1 MFNTTTTTPY
11 TSTHSICNKTNTS
24 QVVCIIDSKN
34 QSEYPYL
41 PDYTMDISIFSYMY
55 TLFLAF
61 GCYSILNPAS
71 ARFLA
76 VKTIFNLAKYTIT
89 GYGFFKER
97 IYRPYMKSIHPK
109 LLRLLNIDDGIN
121 EIVII
126 KDGKVIHSFKT
137 MELFV
142 KNNPIPF
149 VKEFSDDEGE
159 NEGENEG
166 EGQGRDY
173 EENQDNV
180 QEQQHEQSDQDINPP
195 HPNEDSDL
203 SDKVDYNK
211 KCEQL
216 TELIEAFKSHSLD
229 DAPSASEAPAHA
241 QETNEFQESV
251 ETNESIETSE
261 TDETDKTSDGIPDD
275 YILNP
280 TAYDFIIRNFYYAN
294 EKTGEIHSFVFKY
307 DIFYKSEM
315 VEKYDID
322 MIKNKYFSTRKFIG
336 ISLKTN
342 NQKYNIN
349 LTSPSNYYVSDNSI
363 FNYSFMKWYMMK
375 HYNVKLS
382 RDYVISCIDNYV
394 EMYRIHPGKKILVH
408 KSKFQLVD
416 DETFVT
422 YEAEVD
428 AEAEAEAEADTDT
441 DTDTESESEDEHS
454 STQTQTQ
461 TQTQTKC
468 ESDNNNENNKE
479 PKLVIHTSL
488 EESHE
493 MCDIEILDYD

>member
-1 MFNTTTTTPY
+1 MFNATTQY

-24 QVVCIIDSKN
+24 QVVCVTDSKN
-34 QSEYPYL
+34 QTQYPYL
-41 PDYTMDISIFSYMY
+41 PEYTMDVSLFSYMY

-76 VKTIFNLAKYTIT
+76 IKTIFNLAKYTIT

-121 EIVII
+121 EIVVI
-126 KDGKVIHSFKT
+126 KNGNVIHSFKT

-149 VKEFSDDEGE
+149 VKEFSDDSNDEGE
-159 NEGENEG
+159 
-166 EGQGRDY
+166 DHD
-173 EENQDNV
+173 QDHD
-180 QEQQHEQSDQDINPP
+180 QDHEQDQDQEDVNAR
-195 HPNEDSDL
+195 HHLNDDSDL

-229 DAPSASEAPAHA
+229 DTPSASASAPEAPAP
-241 QETNEFQESV
+241 ETNDVQES
-251 ETNESIETSE
+251 EKNDESVETSE
-261 TDETDKTSDGIPDD
+261 TDQTDKTSDDIPDD
-275 YILNP
+275 YILDPN
-280 TAYDFIIRNFYYAN
+280 AYDFIIRNFYYED
-294 EKTGEIHSFVFKY
+294 EKTGETHSFVFKY

-322 MIKNKYFSTRKFIG
+322 MIKDSYFSTRKFIG
-336 ISLKTN
+336 ISLKIN

-349 LTSPSNYYVSDNSI
+349 LTSPSNYYISDNSI
-363 FNYSFMKWYMMK
+363 LNYSFMKWYMMK

-394 EMYRIHPGKKILVH
+394 EMYRINPGKKIIVH
-408 KSKFQLVD
+408 KNNFQLVD
-416 DETFVT
+416 DETFNSDSDSDSDSDID
-422 YEAEVD
+422 EHNDANVD
-428 AEAEAEAEADTDT
+428 VDSDTDT
-441 DTDTESESEDEHS
+441 DNDNHS
-454 STQTQTQ
+454 N
-461 TQTQTKC
+461 
-468 ESDNNNENNKE
+468 ENVNDNNNNNNNNNEKNKE
-479 PKLVIHTSL
+479 PRLVIHTNL

>member
-1 MFNTTTTTPY
+1 MFNATTQY

-24 QVVCIIDSKN
+24 QVVCVTDSKN
-34 QSEYPYL
+34 QTQYPYL
-41 PDYTMDISIFSYMY
+41 PEYTMDVSLFSYMY

-76 VKTIFNLAKYTIT
+76 IKTIFNLAKYTIT

-121 EIVII
+121 EIIVI
-126 KDGKVIHSFKT
+126 KNGNVIHSFKT

-149 VKEFSDDEGE
+149 VKEFSDDSNDEGE
-159 NEGENEG
+159 
-166 EGQGRDY
+166 DHD
-173 EENQDNV
+173 QDHD
-180 QEQQHEQSDQDINPP
+180 QDHEQDQDQEDVNAR
-195 HPNEDSDL
+195 HHLNDDSDL

-229 DAPSASEAPAHA
+229 DTPSASASAPEAPAP
-241 QETNEFQESV
+241 ETNDVQES
-251 ETNESIETSE
+251 EKNDESVETSE
-261 TDETDKTSDGIPDD
+261 TDQTDKTSDDIPDD
-275 YILNP
+275 YILDPN
-280 TAYDFIIRNFYYAN
+280 AYDFIIRNFYYED
-294 EKTGEIHSFVFKY
+294 EKTGETHSFVFKY

-322 MIKNKYFSTRKFIG
+322 MIKDSYFSTRKFIG
-336 ISLKTN
+336 ISLKIN

-349 LTSPSNYYVSDNSI
+349 LTSPSNYYISDNSI
-363 FNYSFMKWYMMK
+363 LNYSFMKWYMMK

-394 EMYRIHPGKKILVH
+394 EMYRINPGKKIIVH
-408 KSKFQLVD
+408 KNNFQLVD
-416 DETFVT
+416 DETFNSDSDSDSDSDID
-422 YEAEVD
+422 EHNDANVD
-428 AEAEAEAEADTDT
+428 VDSDTDT
-441 DTDTESESEDEHS
+441 DNDNHS
-454 STQTQTQ
+454 N
-461 TQTQTKC
+461 
-468 ESDNNNENNKE
+468 ENVNDNNNNNNNNNEKNKE
-479 PKLVIHTSL
+479 PRLVIHTNL

>member
-1 MFNTTTTTPY
+1 
-11 TSTHSICNKTNTS
+11 
-24 QVVCIIDSKN
+24 
-34 QSEYPYL
+34 
-41 PDYTMDISIFSYMY
+41 MDVSLFSYMY

-76 VKTIFNLAKYTIT
+76 IKTIFNLAKYTIT

-121 EIVII
+121 EIVVI
-126 KDGKVIHSFKT
+126 KNGNVIHSFKT

-149 VKEFSDDEGE
+149 VKEFSDDSNDEGE
-159 NEGENEG
+159 
-166 EGQGRDY
+166 D
-173 EENQDNV
+173 QDHD
-180 QEQQHEQSDQDINPP
+180 QDHEQDQDQEDVNAR
-195 HPNEDSDL
+195 HHLNDDSDL

-229 DAPSASEAPAHA
+229 DTPSASASAPEAPAP
-241 QETNEFQESV
+241 ETNDVQES
-251 ETNESIETSE
+251 EKNDESVETSE
-261 TDETDKTSDGIPDD
+261 TDQTDKTSDDIPDD
-275 YILNP
+275 YILDPN
-280 TAYDFIIRNFYYAN
+280 AYDFIIRNFYYED
-294 EKTGEIHSFVFKY
+294 EKTGETHSFVFKY

-322 MIKNKYFSTRKFIG
+322 MIKDSYFSTRKFIG
-336 ISLKTN
+336 ISLKIN

-349 LTSPSNYYVSDNSI
+349 LTSPSNYYISDNSI
-363 FNYSFMKWYMMK
+363 LNYSFMKWYMMK

-394 EMYRIHPGKKILVH
+394 EMYRINPGKKIIVH
-408 KSKFQLVD
+408 KNNFQLVD
-416 DETFVT
+416 DETFNSDSDSDSDSDID
-422 YEAEVD
+422 EHNDANVD
-428 AEAEAEAEADTDT
+428 VDSDTDT
-441 DTDTESESEDEHS
+441 DNDNHS
-454 STQTQTQ
+454 N
-461 TQTQTKC
+461 
-468 ESDNNNENNKE
+468 ENVNDNNNNNNNNNEKNKE
-479 PKLVIHTSL
+479 PRLVIHTNL

>member
-1 MFNTTTTTPY
+1 MFNTTTTMPY
-11 TSTHSICNKTNTS
+11 TSTNCMYNATNTS
-24 QVVCIIDSKN
+24 QVVCVIDSKN
-34 QSEYPYL
+34 QTQYPYL
-41 PDYTMDISIFSYMY
+41 PDYTMDISLFSYMY

-71 ARFLA
+71 ARLLA
-76 VKTIFNLAKYTIT
+76 IKMIFNLAKYTIT

-121 EIVII
+121 EIVVI
-126 KDGKVIHSFKT
+126 KNGKVIHSFKT

-149 VKEFSDDEGE
+149 VKEFSDEDSDGE
-159 NEGENEG
+159 E
-166 EGQGRDY
+166 D
-173 EENQDNV
+173 QDQN
-180 QEQQHEQSDQDINPP
+180 QEQEQEREQDQEHVNA
-195 HPNEDSDL
+195 HHLNHDSDL

-229 DAPSASEAPAHA
+229 DTPSASEAPISAP
-241 QETNEFQESV
+241 ETNEVQESV

-261 TDETDKTSDGIPDD
+261 TDETDKTSDGIPYD
-275 YILNP
+275 YILDP
-280 TAYDFIIRNFYYAN
+280 TAYDFIIRNFYYED

-322 MIKNKYFSTRKFIG
+322 MIKDNYFSTRKFIG

-363 FNYSFMKWYMMK
+363 LNYSFMKWYMMK

-408 KSKFQLVD
+408 KNKFQLVD
-416 DETFVT
+416 DETFNSDSNNDNDSNEHT
-422 YEAEVD
+422 DDDVD
-428 AEAEAEAEADTDT
+428 VDSDTDT
-441 DTDTESESEDEHS
+441 DNDNHSNENENENNTD
-454 STQTQTQ
+454 
-461 TQTQTKC
+461 
-468 ESDNNNENNKE
+468 NENNKE
-479 PKLVIHTSL
+479 PRLVIHTNL

>member
-1 MFNTTTTTPY
+1 MYNA
-11 TSTHSICNKTNTS
+11 TNTS
-24 QVVCIIDSKN
+24 QVVCVIDSKN
-34 QSEYPYL
+34 QTQYPYL
-41 PDYTMDISIFSYMY
+41 PHYTMDISLFSYMY

-71 ARFLA
+71 ARVFA
-76 VKTIFNLAKYTIT
+76 IKTIFNLAKYTIT

-109 LLRLLNIDDGIN
+109 LLRLFNIDDGIN
-121 EIVII
+121 EIVVI
-126 KDGKVIHSFKT
+126 KNGNVVHSFKT

-149 VKEFSDDEGE
+149 VKEFIDNSNDEGE
-159 NEGENEG
+159 
-166 EGQGRDY
+166 D
-173 EENQDNV
+173 QD
-180 QEQQHEQSDQDINPP
+180 HEQDQDQDQCQEHINAP
-195 HPNEDSDL
+195 HLNDDSDL

-229 DAPSASEAPAHA
+229 DTPSASEAPASA
-241 QETNEFQESV
+241 PETNEVQESV

-261 TDETDKTSDGIPDD
+261 TDETDKTSDDIPDD
-275 YILNP
+275 YILDP
-280 TAYDFIIRNFYYAN
+280 TAYDFIIRNFYYED

-322 MIKNKYFSTRKFIG
+322 MIKDKYVSTRKFIG

-363 FNYSFMKWYMMK
+363 LNYSFMKWYMMK

-394 EMYRIHPGKKILVH
+394 EMCRIHSGKKILVH
-408 KSKFQLVD
+408 KNKFQIID
-416 DETFVT
+416 DETFNSDSDSDSDSNERT
-422 YEAEVD
+422 NADVD
-428 AEAEAEAEADTDT
+428 VDS
-441 DTDTESESEDEHS
+441 DTDTENDNHS
-454 STQTQTQ
+454 N
-461 TQTQTKC
+461 
-468 ESDNNNENNKE
+468 ENENNNEKNKE
-479 PKLVIHTSL
+479 PRLVIHTNL

>member
-1 MFNTTTTTPY
+1 
-11 TSTHSICNKTNTS
+11 
-24 QVVCIIDSKN
+24 
-34 QSEYPYL
+34 
-41 PDYTMDISIFSYMY
+41 
-55 TLFLAF
+55 
-61 GCYSILNPAS
+61 
-71 ARFLA
+71 
-76 VKTIFNLAKYTIT
+76 
-89 GYGFFKER
+89 
-97 IYRPYMKSIHPK
+97 MKSIHPK

-121 EIVII
+121 EIVVI
-126 KDGKVIHSFKT
+126 KNGNVIHSFKT

-149 VKEFSDDEGE
+149 VKEFSDDSNDEGE
-159 NEGENEG
+159 
-166 EGQGRDY
+166 D
-173 EENQDNV
+173 QD
-180 QEQQHEQSDQDINPP
+180 QEQEQDQGQEHINPP
-195 HPNEDSDL
+195 HLNDESDL

-229 DAPSASEAPAHA
+229 DTPSASEAPASA
-241 QETNEFQESV
+241 P

-275 YILNP
+275 YILDP
-280 TAYDFIIRNFYYAN
+280 TAYDFIIRNFYYEDA
-294 EKTGEIHSFVFKY
+294 KTGETHSFVFKY
-307 DIFYKSEM
+307 DIFYKSEI

-322 MIKNKYFSTRKFIG
+322 MIKDNYFSTRKFIG

-363 FNYSFMKWYMMK
+363 LNYSFMKWYMMK

-408 KSKFQLVD
+408 KNKFQIVD
-416 DETFVT
+416 DETFNSDSDNDNDNDSN
-422 YEAEVD
+422 EHADADVD
-428 AEAEAEAEADTDT
+428 VDSDTD
-441 DTDTESESEDEHS
+441 
-454 STQTQTQ
+454 
-461 TQTQTKC
+461 
-468 ESDNNNENNKE
+468 SDNDNHINENENNNENQNEKNKE
-479 PKLVIHTSL
+479 PRLVIHTNL

>member
-1 MFNTTTTTPY
+1 MY
-11 TSTHSICNKTNTS
+11 NKTNAS

-34 QSEYPYL
+34 QTQYPYL
-41 PDYTMDISIFSYMY
+41 PDYTMDISLFSYMY

-61 GCYSILNPAS
+61 GCYSILNPTS

-76 VKTIFNLAKYTIT
+76 LKTIFNLAKFTIT

-97 IYRPYMKSIHPK
+97 IYQPYMKQIHPK

-121 EIVII
+121 EIVVI
-126 KDGKVIHSFKT
+126 KDGKIIHSFKT

-149 VKEFSDDEGE
+149 VKEFSDDEEE
-159 NEGENEG
+159 NEGEDQDQE
-166 EGQGRDY
+166 QDQ
-173 EENQDNV
+173 ENDHG
-180 QEQQHEQSDQDINPP
+180 QQHEQGDHDMIPP
-195 HPNEDSDL
+195 HFNHDSDL

-229 DAPSASEAPAHA
+229 DTPSVSEAPASTS
-241 QETNEFQESV
+241 ETNGVQESV
-251 ETNESIETSE
+251 ETSETGETDE

-275 YILNP
+275 YILDP
-280 TAYDFIIRNFYYAN
+280 TAYDFIIRNFYYED

-322 MIKNKYFSTRKFIG
+322 MIKDNYFSTRKFIG

-363 FNYSFMKWYMMK
+363 LNYSFMKWYMMK

-394 EMYRIHPGKKILVH
+394 EMYKIHPGKKILVH
-408 KSKFQLVD
+408 KNKFQLVD

-422 YEAEVD
+422 YEAE
-428 AEAEAEAEADTDT
+428 AESNS
-441 DTDTESESEDEHS
+441 DTESESEGEHS
-454 STQTQTQ
+454 STQTET
-461 TQTQTKC
+461 
-468 ESDNNNENNKE
+468 EHEHENENENENNKE
-479 PKLVIHTSL
+479 PKLIFHTNL
-488 EESHE
+488 EENHE

>member
-34 QSEYPYL
+34 QTQYPYL
-41 PDYTMDISIFSYMY
+41 PDYTMDISLFSYMY

-76 VKTIFNLAKYTIT
+76 IKTIFNLAKYTIT

-121 EIVII
+121 EIVVI
-126 KDGKVIHSFKT
+126 KNGNVIHSFKT

-149 VKEFSDDEGE
+149 VKEFSDDSNDEGE
-159 NEGENEG
+159 
-166 EGQGRDY
+166 D
-173 EENQDNV
+173 QD
-180 QEQQHEQSDQDINPP
+180 QEQEQDQCQEHINPP
-195 HPNEDSDL
+195 HLNDESDL

-229 DAPSASEAPAHA
+229 DTPSASEAPASA
-241 QETNEFQESV
+241 PETNEVQESV

-275 YILNP
+275 YILDP
-280 TAYDFIIRNFYYAN
+280 TAYDFIIRNFYYEDA
-294 EKTGEIHSFVFKY
+294 KTGETHSFVFKY

-322 MIKNKYFSTRKFIG
+322 MIKDNYFSTRKFIG

-363 FNYSFMKWYMMK
+363 LNYSFMKWYMMK

-408 KSKFQLVD
+408 KNKFQIVD
-416 DETFVT
+416 DETFNSDSDSDS
-422 YEAEVD
+422 ENDSNEHADADVD
-428 AEAEAEAEADTDT
+428 VDSDTDS
-441 DTDTESESEDEHS
+441 DNDNHS
-454 STQTQTQ
+454 N
-461 TQTQTKC
+461 
-468 ESDNNNENNKE
+468 ENENNNENQNEKNKE
-479 PKLVIHTSL
+479 PRLVIHTNL